1 MYDNLKEELLF
12 KSNHREELIQLTV
25 KKIEIDGKLQTVPN
39 AVNEYVESI
48 LKVIETGKITDFK
61 FPSPHVV
68 DYDL

>member
-1 MYDNLKEELLF
+1 M
-12 KSNHREELIQLTV
+12 IQLTV